1 MDFLVWNVDP
11 NIFSVGS
18 ITIRWYGLLFALS
31 FIMAIKIMEWV
42 FKKEGKKVEDV
53 DTLLIYMMIG
63 TIAGARLGHCLF
75 YDPIYYFSNPLKFLA
90 VWEGGLASHGG
101 AIGIILAGYLF
112 TKKLNYNFIWLLD
125 RIVIPAVLS
134 GFFIRLGN
142 LFNSEIIGLQ
152 SNLPWAIIFQR
163 IDNIPR
169 HPVQVYES
177 ITYLIIFTIL
187 FLTYKKYGIKLKE
200 GFLFGLFM
208 VTVFTARFLL
218 EFIKVKQASYSN
230 DFGISTG
237 QLLSLPFVILGLYM
251 IFVYKS
257 KEANG

>member
-101 AIGIILAGYLF
+101 AIGIILAGYIF
-112 TKKLNYNFIWLLD
+112 AKKLNYNFIWLLD

-142 LFNSEIIGLQ
+142 LFNSEILGSQ

-177 ITYLIIFTIL
+177 ISYLIIFTIL
-187 FLTYKKYGIKLKE
+187 FSTYKKYGTKLKE

-208 VTVFTARFLL
+208 VTVFTARFIL
-218 EFIKVKQASYSN
+218 EFIKVKQSAYGN

-237 QLLSLPFVILGLYM
+237 QFLSLPFIILGLYM
-251 IFVYKS
+251 IFLYKS
-257 KEANG
+257 KEDNG